1 MKNAIKR
8 KELRAYLI
16 YLLDCNYPS
25 KLSKN
30 IIIYKL
36 KDEWEISEIE
46 KELAYLVDK
55 KYLIKTYS
63 KFLSLKKDNK
73 IINFKITPLGRDLID
88 GTIIDLGVPILF
100 N

>member
-8 KELRAYLI
+8 KELRTYLI
-16 YLLDCNYPS
+16 YLLDYNYPS

-30 IIIYKL
+30 IIIYEF
-36 KDEWEISEIE
+36 KDEWENSEIE
-46 KELAYLVDK
+46 KELTYLVDK

-73 IINFKITPLGRDLID
+73 IINFKITP
-88 GTIIDLGVPILF
+88 
-100 N
+100 